1 MKNNVF
7 GVISFVVTILFSNKQ
22 MNSAMDITIKGW
34 CVAPTEMGILY
45 MYFLEY
51 FCLPNFRDLIKES
64 TQ

>member
-22 MNSAMDITIKGW
+22 VNSAMDITIKVW
-34 CVAPTEMGILY
+34 CVVPTEMGILY

-51 FCLPNFRDLIKES
+51 LRLPNFKDLIKEN